1 MSNDKY
7 TSCDVLGGGKIFLK
21 DAKKGE
27 KFKIVEMSA
36 EVIKIKTSMQLEV
49 DNLVDLK
56 IRLNS
61 LLFEIDIDSVGK
73 VVEKL
78 EPTDI
83 YTVEFIKLS
92 DKAKREIDEI
102 MRNACNKND

>member
-1 MSNDKY
+1 
-7 TSCDVLGGGKIFLK
+7 
-21 DAKKGE
+21 
-27 KFKIVEMSA
+27 MSA

-61 LLFEIDIDSVGK
+61 LLFEIDIDSMGK

-83 YTVEFIKLS
+83 YTVEFIELS
-92 DKAKREIDEI
+92 DKAKKEIDEI